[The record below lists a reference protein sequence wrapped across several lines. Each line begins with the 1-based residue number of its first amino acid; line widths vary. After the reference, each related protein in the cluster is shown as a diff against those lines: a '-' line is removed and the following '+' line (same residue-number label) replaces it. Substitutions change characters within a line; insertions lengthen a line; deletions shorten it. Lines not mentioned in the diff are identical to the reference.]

1 MSVLHGYLELF
12 GIVQI
17 VFLLTP
23 TSLSS
28 ILDVL
33 RSAHR
38 RTFIDLGFGER
49 KSYQKKNRV

>member
-1 MSVLHGYLELF
+1 MSVLHGYLELL
-12 GIVQI
+12 GIAQI